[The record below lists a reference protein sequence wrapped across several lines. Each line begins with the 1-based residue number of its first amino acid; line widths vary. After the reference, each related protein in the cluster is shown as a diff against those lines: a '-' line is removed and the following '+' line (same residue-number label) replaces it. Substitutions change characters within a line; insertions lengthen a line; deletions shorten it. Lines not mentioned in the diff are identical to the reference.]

1 MNRVSKVGKCFGACL
16 ADEKDLCR
24 CMLWRQSMGLKAD
37 ETLQFAD
44 EDHVVVYYL
53 VIYCLVVDC

>member
-1 MNRVSKVGKCFGACL
+1 
-16 ADEKDLCR
+16 
-24 CMLWRQSMGLKAD
+24 MGLKAD

-53 VIYCLVVDC
+53 VIYYLVVDC